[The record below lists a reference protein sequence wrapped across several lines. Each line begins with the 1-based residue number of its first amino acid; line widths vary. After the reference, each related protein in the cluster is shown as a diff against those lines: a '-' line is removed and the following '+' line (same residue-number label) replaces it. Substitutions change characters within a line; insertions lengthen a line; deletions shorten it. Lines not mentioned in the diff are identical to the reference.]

1 MNTTYISPRKDYIFT
16 SDLKSLSG
24 AVFHKI
30 VFSFKLAYIACLE
43 HFANINI
50 PIILDSP
57 RGKEVDDYN
66 IEEMIKILKR
76 DFSNHQIIIASIYKY
91 NFNKINSINLDNCL
105 LEINSQYFMK

>member
-1 MNTTYISPRKDYIFT
+1 MITTAKLKYIKISIW
-16 SDLKSLSG
+16 SG

-76 DFSNHQIIIASIYKY
+76 PKMLKHF
-91 NFNKINSINLDNCL
+91 
-105 LEINSQYFMK
+105 